1 MFIIISDSNEKKCHL
16 PDNKELIE
24 TVLFNQGALQE
35 YIIICCQASDGGLID
50 KPGK

>member
-1 MFIIISDSNEKKCHL
+1 MFEFVCLEN
-16 PDNKELIE
+16 PELIE

-35 YIIICCQASDGGLID
+35 YIIICCQSPDGGLID

>member
-1 MFIIISDSNEKKCHL
+1 MSYDKYFSKYYCFFLE
-16 PDNKELIE
+16 NKELVE

-35 YIIICCQASDGGLID
+35 YIIVCCQSPDGGLID